1 MQVGNVGFIPDAI
14 ASNGQ
19 KQKPRILSPTGLGV
33 DGRFM
38 RVRSGLA
45 DKLARCEQRQRL
57 PQANMTTTTQK
68 QSNGAM
74 VAPSVHVWAD
84 LGDTLPDF
92 TLDNGQGQG
101 RGACLV
107 SAECLDFLPV
117 SVGLASQ
124 YAATGPLLAECQGQ
138 LDLASVTRQAKR
150 LVGGMRRN
158 GSEPSNATEHDAIG
172 DGLLALVQW
181 RNTYGPRVLG
191 ETAALV
197 SWRAV
202 VRSVSV
208 CDLLGESITLWQAP
222 DSEDSGA
229 WDSLTGSALPLPQLC
244 GDATRAD
251 KAARLLFER
260 ARAKRFGL
268 LERRMAS
275 LKLRAAGRGKRA
287 QVIDKL
293 HAAAVQ
299 LLHGDS
305 LDHAAQAAGFK
316 ASGTGYHAA
325 RTGDR
330 LGQAARRVGLKF
342 QATARDREAKQGQGH
357 GPFVPLSA
365 VTIAAMEFKPS
376 ATLRDRCNG
385 RGSKQRVPLL
395 RRLQRRADRAARQQA
410 KRQAWAVKLAKR
422 QAKRQAVT
430 RAQARNVAKLGLW
443 AGALPVPP
451 LPRRYGLG
459 KLSESRNRTWLKYGQ
474 GPMD

>member
-1 MQVGNVGFIPDAI
+1 
-14 ASNGQ
+14 
-19 KQKPRILSPTGLGV
+19 
-33 DGRFM
+33 
-38 RVRSGLA
+38 
-45 DKLARCEQRQRL
+45 
-57 PQANMTTTTQK
+57 
-68 QSNGAM
+68 
-74 VAPSVHVWAD
+74 
-84 LGDTLPDF
+84 
-92 TLDNGQGQG
+92 
-101 RGACLV
+101 
-107 SAECLDFLPV
+107 
-117 SVGLASQ
+117 
-124 YAATGPLLAECQGQ
+124 
-138 LDLASVTRQAKR
+138 
-150 LVGGMRRN
+150 MRRN

-191 ETAALV
+191 ENAALV

-208 CDLLGESITLWQAP
+208 RDLLGESISLWQAP

-251 KAARLLFER
+251 KAVRLLFER

-275 LKLRAAGRGKRA
+275 LKLRATGRRVG
-287 QVIDKL
+287 VVDKL
-293 HAAAVQ
+293 HRAAVE
-299 LLHGDS
+299 LLHGAS
-305 LDHAAQAAGFK
+305 LDAAATAAGFK
-316 ASGTGYHAA
+316 AADGQF
-325 RTGDR
+325 RTKAGDR

-342 QATARDREAKQGQGH
+342 QATARDREAKQGQGQGQGQ

-395 RRLQRRADRAARQQA
+395 RRLQRQADRAARQQA

-430 RAQARNVAKLGLW
+430 RAQARSVAKLGLW
-443 AGALPVPP
+443 AGALPVAP

-474 GPMD
+474 GPKD